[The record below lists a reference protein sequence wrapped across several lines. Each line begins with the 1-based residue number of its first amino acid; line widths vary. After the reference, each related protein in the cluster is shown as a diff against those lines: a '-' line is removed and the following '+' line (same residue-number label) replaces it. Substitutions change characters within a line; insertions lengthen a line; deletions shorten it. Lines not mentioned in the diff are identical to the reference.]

1 MGSCVRGAVL
11 SFLLLLLSASA
22 VRTQDLAPALA
33 DRFSE
38 GVAALK
44 AGQLDAAEAAF
55 RDVLRAG
62 GTRAF
67 VHHNLGIVLQQ
78 RGRHVDALNEFR
90 AATTIDRAFGPS
102 RLLAGTSLLALGR
115 TREAVTDLESAV
127 QLMPKEPSAFLQLAD
142 ACERAGDLIC
152 LVNAY
157 RSVVSLVPEESE
169 YAYRL
174 GKAYLKLSQSSYER
188 IRAVDPGAAR
198 LSQALGLQ
206 YLQQGRADLAEPVF
220 QAAARRDPSLTG
232 VHLALAQIYLADGR
246 LDDAARAIARE
257 LALEPESRAA
267 RDVQAAI
274 AAARKP

>member
-1 MGSCVRGAVL
+1 M
-11 SFLLLLLSASA
+11 LLLLLSASA

-33 DRFSE
+33 DRFSD

-44 AGQLDAAEAAF
+44 AGQLYVAEATF
-55 RDVLRAG
+55 RGVLRAG

-67 VHHNLGIVLQQ
+67 VHHNLGIVLQL
-78 RGRHVDALNEFR
+78 RGRHLDALSEFR
-90 AATTIDRAFGPS
+90 AATAIDRAFGPS

-115 TREAVTDLESAV
+115 TREAVTELERAV

-152 LVNAY
+152 LVDAY
-157 RSVVSLVPEESE
+157 RSAVSLVPEEAE

-174 GKAYLKLSQSSYER
+174 GKAYLKLSQSSYAR
-188 IRAVDPGAAR
+188 IRAIDPRAAR
-198 LSQALGLQ
+198 LSQALGLE
-206 YLQQGRADLAEPVF
+206 YLQQGRPDLAESAF
-220 QAAARRDPSLTG
+220 QAAVQRDPSLTG
-232 VHLALAQIYLADGR
+232 AHLALAQIYLAGGR

-257 LALEPESRAA
+257 LAIEPESRAA

-274 AAARKP
+274 AAARQHM